1 MGRKTEQTFI
11 IYFYFCDGNHPM
23 ITDVITDEVTA
34 KDRDKAFAIGKKLI
48 PHKTIPGFIYLNHIC
63 KLKEETKP

>member
-1 MGRKTEQTFI
+1 
-11 IYFYFCDGNHPM
+11 M

-34 KDRDKAFAIGKKLI
+34 KDSDKAFAIGKKLI

-63 KLKEETKP
+63 KLKEDKACV